1 MPSYPFTRSHVD
13 LGLARG
19 PRLAFL
25 IHLAEGGNTVAYLS
39 RPNPNGVSVHY
50 VIERSGR
57 TVQMLDLSRMHSSI
71 RVSAI
76 RTTDDPDGLYG
87 ATAARAVMGKWADL
101 RHGTLGP
108 NHASIAVEVE
118 GFAKDGPNTSQR
130 AALREL
136 WADLRGRYPGIR
148 ALGHRDFTTQKACPG
163 KLIGWEDFGGHGAAK
178 PEPVPATPTVP
189 PELPSR
195 PAPASLEDPVVIV
208 TEFAE
213 RRVGDIPADTRSFSF
228 DPRTA
233 AFAELSAIGPG
244 PVEIDGQVVF
254 LRRPTAPRG
263 TFLRIVTG
271 PAGRRLV
278 SAGAVSE
285 GGTP

>member
-1 MPSYPFTRSHVD
+1 MSYQLVASHVN
-13 LGLARG
+13 LGAARG
-19 PRLAFL
+19 PRLAL
-25 IHLAEGGNTVAYLS
+25 VIHLAEGGGTVGYLAKA
-39 RPNPNGVSVHY
+39 NPNGVSVHF
-50 VIERSGR
+50 VVERSGR
-57 TVQMLDLSRMHSSI
+57 TVQMLDLSHMHSSI

-76 RTTDDPDGLYG
+76 RTTDDPDGFYG
-87 ATAARAVMGKWADL
+87 VTAARAVMGAWAATK
-101 RHGTLGP
+101 RSLGP

-136 WADLRGRYPGIR
+136 WADLRDRYPGIR
-148 ALGHRDFTTQKACPG
+148 ALAHRDFAAYKACPG
-163 KLIGWEDFGGHGAAK
+163 QRIGWEDFGGHGAAK
-178 PEPVPATPTVP
+178 PEPVPATPP
-189 PELPSR
+189 IAPELPSTPV
-195 PAPASLEDPVVIV
+195 PAGLEDPVVIV

-213 RRVGDIPADTRSFSF
+213 RRVGDIPAETRSFSF

-271 PAGRRLV
+271 PIGRRLV
-278 SAGAVSE
+278 SAGAVQEE
-285 GGTP
+285 GG